1 MYIVMKYKIIFII
14 IIIIIIIGLIIYN
27 NNIYEKFINDNKDKV
42 TDICN
47 ARQKLDLEVC
57 NNKNIK
63 GDPGERGDIGR
74 TGTKGVKGDKG
85 DKGNDGMNGKH
96 AYCIGN
102 FVFKD
107 ENEDIIPNS
116 EINCDDT
123 YNNLVDK
130 ETIVR
135 IPDGE
140 RGLNA
145 RMNPII
151 FVDGSNSAFSGDTN
165 FQDLQMSDIPA
176 DSIISIQYIEN
187 NDLPA
192 IIVPIEKGDTGD
204 NGKDA
209 IQIDP
214 ELPEHL
220 EHSDKVVCSIKG
232 LQGDQGNQGEPGD
245 KGPRNTQDGTQGPQG
260 HKGGILKEPNFD
272 TLETQGLLMLSNSG
286 GEDVA
291 IFSEY
296 CSLITNEKIIKAS
309 EIIKSELEYL
319 RTSSDEIQRKTA
331 ASQALADDDTQKKCS
346 VY

>member
-1 MYIVMKYKIIFII
+1 MYNVMKYKIIFII
-14 IIIIIIIGLIIYN
+14 IIIIIIIGLISYN

-47 ARQKLDLEVC
+47 VRQKLDLEVC

-74 TGTKGVKGDKG
+74 IGSKGVKGDKG
-85 DKGNDGMNGKH
+85 NNGDNGMNGKH

-102 FVFKD
+102 FIFKDD
-107 ENEDIIPNS
+107 ENETLS
-116 EINCDDT
+116 ESKNNCDDT
-123 YNNLVDK
+123 YNKLVDK
-130 ETIVR
+130 ETIVT
-135 IPDGE
+135 IPNGNP
-140 RGLNA
+140 GNNA

-151 FVDGSNSAFSGDTN
+151 FVDGSNSKFSVDTN
-165 FQDLQMSDIPA
+165 FQNLQMSDIPEN
-176 DSIISIQYIEN
+176 SIISIQYIEN
-187 NDLPA
+187 NDLPP

-220 EHSDKVVCSIKG
+220 EHPDKVVCSIKG
-232 LQGDQGNQGEPGD
+232 PQGNQGIQGEPGD
-245 KGPRNTQDGTQGPQG
+245 KGHPNPQDGTQGPQG

-272 TLETQGLLMLSNSG
+272 TLETQGLLMLNNLG

-291 IFSEY
+291 IFSKY
-296 CSLITNEKIIKAS
+296 CNLITNEKIIKAS

-331 ASQALADDDTQKKCS
+331 ASQALANDNTEKKCS